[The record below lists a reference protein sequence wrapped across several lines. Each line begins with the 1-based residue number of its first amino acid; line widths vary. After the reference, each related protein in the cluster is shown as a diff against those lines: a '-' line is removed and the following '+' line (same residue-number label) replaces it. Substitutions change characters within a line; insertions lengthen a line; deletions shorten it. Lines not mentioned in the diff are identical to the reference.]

1 MNVIQTPWKEETYL
15 SCGSA
20 RWNWRFRAVCYE
32 DIKHQ
37 VCIRLNSIE
46 FILFYFTCSLIRMGP
61 RYICLC
67 YYLLLRLKK
76 IFFVSKVIHP
86 RSLIPS
92 ILPLNLLRKSQFT
105 RNYLNSWSSEKR
117 KHVFSSQILF
127 VIYHQSCLNITHNYL
142 SVCHFLPAYGQ
153 CLQWELTPDRSVN
166 NYNEL
171 CWHNRNASSTVR
183 RTGKRNLI
191 SYTHVI
197 KSLIYTYECASIA
210 N

>member
-20 RWNWRFRAVCYE
+20 RWNWIFRAVCYE

-46 FILFYFTCSLIRMGP
+46 FILFNFNCSLIRMGP

-67 YYLLLRLKK
+67 YSLLLQLKK

-105 RNYLNSWSSEKR
+105 RNYLNSWSSERR
-117 KHVFSSQILF
+117 KHVFSSQIPF
-127 VIYHQSCLNITHNYL
+127 VIYHQSCLNIFYRNTQL
-142 SVCHFLPAYGQ
+142 SLCLPFSSCIWTMLAMRVDPGSLCKQ
-153 CLQWELTPDRSVN
+153 LQWTLLT
-166 NYNEL
+166 
-171 CWHNRNASSTVR
+171 
-183 RTGKRNLI
+183 
-191 SYTHVI
+191 
-197 KSLIYTYECASIA
+197 
-210 N
+210 